1 MTGQEYDRIKKMFE
15 REMIRYPVS
24 REASYN
30 KGIQKCLDVLEEY
43 YRQQA
48 REDTDGEAQHV
59 SVGDTG
65 LKTADRN

>member
-1 MTGQEYDRIKKMFE
+1 MTRQEYDRIRKMFE
-15 REMIRYPVS
+15 IEMIRYPVS
-24 REASYN
+24 LEASYN

-48 REDTDGEAQHV
+48 GEDTDGEAQHM

-65 LKTADRN
+65 LKTADRS

>member
-1 MTGQEYDRIKKMFE
+1 MTGQEYDRIRKMFE

-48 REDTDGEAQHV
+48 GEDTDGEAQHI

>member
-1 MTGQEYDRIKKMFE
+1 MTRQEYDRIRKMLE
-15 REMIRYPVS
+15 REKIRYPVT
-24 REASYN
+24 READYN

-48 REDTDGEAQHV
+48 EEDTDGEAQHM